1 MKTIKYVLRLKGKDI
16 WTVTPDTS
24 VFDALKIMAD
34 KDIGALPVVDG
45 KKLVGI
51 FSERDYAR
59 KVILK
64 GKSSTNLPVSEI
76 MSTHLVLITPD
87 QTTEQGLAL
96 MTAKHIRHLPVI
108 QKEKLVG
115 FISIGDLV
123 KTIMLEQNQTIDKM
137 GEYIGTKIGMY

>member
-1 MKTIKYVLRLKGKDI
+1 MKTIRYVMRSKRKEI
-16 WTVTPDTS
+16 WSVSPDTT
-24 VFDALKIMAD
+24 VFDALKIMAE
-34 KDIGALPVVDG
+34 KDIGAMPVMDG

-64 GKSSTNLPVSEI
+64 GKSSKNIPVSEI
-76 MSTHLVLITPD
+76 MSTNLVVIAPD

-96 MTAKHIRHLPVI
+96 MTAKHIRHMPVV
-108 QKEKLVG
+108 QNEKLVG

-123 KTIMLEQNQTIDKM
+123 KSIIDEQNLIIDKM
-137 GEYIGTKIGMY
+137 GRDIGEKTGWY

>member
-1 MKTIKYVLRLKGKDI
+1 MKTIKYVLRSKGKDI
-16 WTVTPDTS
+16 WTATPDTS
-24 VFDALKIMAD
+24 VFDALKIMAE
-34 KDIGALPVVDG
+34 KDVGALPVLDG

-76 MSTHLVLITPD
+76 MSTNLILITPD

-96 MTAKHIRHLPVI
+96 MTGKHVRHLPVI
-108 QKEKLVG
+108 QKDKLVG

-123 KTIMLEQNQTIDKM
+123 KSIMLEQNQTIDKM

>member
-1 MKTIKYVLRLKGKDI
+1 MKTIKYVLRSKGKDI

-24 VFDALKIMAD
+24 VFDALKIMAE
-34 KDIGALPVVDG
+34 KDVGALPVLDG

-76 MSTHLVLITPD
+76 MSTNLILITPD

-96 MTAKHIRHLPVI
+96 MTGKHVRHLPVI
-108 QKEKLVG
+108 QKDKLVG

-123 KTIMLEQNQTIDKM
+123 KSIMLEQNQTIDKM